1 LFLMN
6 LDGSNVTPVQYT
18 LDNLYSPS
26 ISADLKKIAFV
37 SFPNVYVVNS
47 DGTGQ
52 KQLTT
57 YTDSSADSFSFVLTA
72 RISPNGKKIIYSVG
86 DGSIETFEL
95 WIMNADGT
103 DKKNLSVTPPTGM
116 TNCFSG
122 SFSADSRKITFG
134 CWGSSGNGIFVANAD
149 GTHQSTIVPP
159 TNAFLDS
166 PMFSPDGKKIL
177 FVGFG
182 FGVGATTRQHATF
195 SQKRTFASMR
205 ASLHSHG
212 FPAGTQGVFSID
224 LDGTGAVLVAAN
236 AFEAEILNSTL
247 YYSLFD
253 SELGFSQIWK
263 SNLDGTAAVTVS
275 DGTADDRLALEFED

>member
-1 LFLMN
+1 MLALATIITVGCGGGSSTFTKLPFSSNRESTPSTPLFLMN

-134 CWGSSGNGIFVANAD
+134 C
-149 GTHQSTIVPP
+149 
-159 TNAFLDS
+159 
-166 PMFSPDGKKIL
+166 
-177 FVGFG
+177 
-182 FGVGATTRQHATF
+182 
-195 SQKRTFASMR
+195 
-205 ASLHSHG
+205 
-212 FPAGTQGVFSID
+212 
-224 LDGTGAVLVAAN
+224 
-236 AFEAEILNSTL
+236 
-247 YYSLFD
+247 
-253 SELGFSQIWK
+253 
-263 SNLDGTAAVTVS
+263 
-275 DGTADDRLALEFED
+275 